1 MKLYAHYAAHTQ
13 KVMKMENFLHRNRTF
28 LPGKLL
34 IYLRIRLPTF
44 FLSPTFY
51 SRSRKIVSVNPCSQ
65 SIPVSAPENECTPT
79 FKTHTLEI
87 YCRKQVIQPAGNEPT
102 ICGNSSSSSNS
113 SRRSNCEVAFDN
125 ALIPPPAIQQC
136 QQCLPA
142 GNRSVFLTEVPV
154 YYILPCRL
162 KTDYVARQTSYRN
175 QGTREE

>member
-65 SIPVSAPENECTPT
+65 SIPVPQKMNALQLLRPT
-79 FKTHTLEI
+79 HQKYIAES
-87 YCRKQVIQPAGNEPT
+87 K
-102 ICGNSSSSSNS
+102 SSSRLVTNRQYAATAAAAATAAEEAIVKWHLTTHSSHH
-113 SRRSNCEVAFDN
+113 
-125 ALIPPPAIQQC
+125 
-136 QQCLPA
+136 QCLPA

>member
-1 MKLYAHYAAHTQ
+1 MKLYAHCAAHTQ

-51 SRSRKIVSVNPCSQ
+51 FRSRKIVSVNPCSQ
-65 SIPVSAPENECTPT
+65 SILVPQKMNALQLLRPT
-79 FKTHTLEI
+79 HQKYIAES
-87 YCRKQVIQPAGNEPT
+87 K
-102 ICGNSSSSSNS
+102 SSSRLVTNRQYAATAAAAATADEEAIVKWHLTTHSTHPTTSH
-113 SRRSNCEVAFDN
+113 
-125 ALIPPPAIQQC
+125 PAAPV
-136 QQCLPA
+136 PA
-142 GNRSVFLTEVPV
+142 PSNRSAFLTEVPV